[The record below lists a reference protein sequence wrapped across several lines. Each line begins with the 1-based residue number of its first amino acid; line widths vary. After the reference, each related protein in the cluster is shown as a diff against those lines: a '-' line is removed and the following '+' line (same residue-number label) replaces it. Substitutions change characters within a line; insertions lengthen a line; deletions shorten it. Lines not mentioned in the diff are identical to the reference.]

1 MAEIER
7 ILTKITGNLYEPFT
21 WESSTKACLNYIA
34 VITAV
39 ESNRGGEIT
48 FKRKFLKNTIESG
61 SVAFRG
67 SDLPE
72 GTIVEVKNVYK
83 KGSKESITFHG
94 FFTIIYEDD
103 EIHGKRMSKD
113 EIVEYFDAMH
123 EFNKI
128 ENPEVEVKLKREIN
142 MILSTFVRKLKAK
155 YDKDLVDTVLT
166 DYIAR
171 IMPQTPNI
179 ENPAE

>member
-1 MAEIER
+1 M
-7 ILTKITGNLYEPFT
+7 
-21 WESSTKACLNYIA
+21 
-34 VITAV
+34 
-39 ESNRGGEIT
+39 
-48 FKRKFLKNTIESG
+48 
-61 SVAFRG
+61 
-67 SDLPE
+67 
-72 GTIVEVKNVYK
+72 
-83 KGSKESITFHG
+83 
-94 FFTIIYEDD
+94 
-103 EIHGKRMSKD
+103 
-113 EIVEYFDAMH
+113 EYFDAMH